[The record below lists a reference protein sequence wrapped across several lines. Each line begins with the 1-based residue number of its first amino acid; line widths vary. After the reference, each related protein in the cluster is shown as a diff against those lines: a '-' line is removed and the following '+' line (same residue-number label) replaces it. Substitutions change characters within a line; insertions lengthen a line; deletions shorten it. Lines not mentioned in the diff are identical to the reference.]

1 MATLKKKNEIFEIFV
16 FQCEFEKIKPPGQ
29 AAKFPNHQIERAKKT
44 KTGKKT
50 KQDPSLVWDS
60 CDNFWR
66 IVFGNIGE
74 L

>member
-50 KQDPSLVWDS
+50 KQDPSLV
-60 CDNFWR
+60 
-66 IVFGNIGE
+66 
-74 L
+74 